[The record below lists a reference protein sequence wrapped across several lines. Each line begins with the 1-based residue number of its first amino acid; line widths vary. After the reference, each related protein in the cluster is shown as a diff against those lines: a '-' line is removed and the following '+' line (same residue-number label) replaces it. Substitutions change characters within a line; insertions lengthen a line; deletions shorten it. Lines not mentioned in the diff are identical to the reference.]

1 MTTHFITVEIE
12 LESSVNLADRIE
24 LLLAEQGEPLRWAIA
39 SVDVVKRMAYIEAVV
54 TRQD

>member
-24 LLLAEQGEPLRWAIA
+24 LLLAEQGEPLRWAIT